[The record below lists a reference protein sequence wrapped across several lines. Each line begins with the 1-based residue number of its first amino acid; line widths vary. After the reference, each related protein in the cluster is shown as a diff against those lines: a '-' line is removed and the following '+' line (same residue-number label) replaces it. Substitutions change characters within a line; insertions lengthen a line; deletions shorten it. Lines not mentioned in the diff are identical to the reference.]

1 MVFKADNFIAEAK
14 SCGLKQ
20 CYAHAPLGRNN
31 IGFKNYKKEV

>member
-20 CYAHAPLGRNN
+20 CYVDARTGVLKR
-31 IGFKNYKKEV
+31 IKI